1 MSYDRQG
8 DNKTMKTHRILASA
22 LFGAFLAV
30 MVLGGLASASAS
42 AQADRLRVVASFSI
56 LADVVGQV
64 AGDAAEVETLIPV
77 GANPHAYEPSA
88 RDVVRLSEADAV
100 FVIGLNYEERLLDV
114 VREASGGTVYELWG
128 CLPIRPVMAGLDEH
142 GDEHGDADE
151 HADEAPSESDLGNTL
166 EVLCAEH
173 EAAVRA
179 AFGLEALALP
189 GAVTRADTAYF
200 DTLAEV
206 DPHVW
211 TDPVNVGLWTLM
223 IRDMLSAEDPANAP
237 IYAANAETYLE
248 ELAAL
253 HAEIAAQMATLPA
266 ERRYIVT
273 NHLAFNYLAAR
284 YGLTLVGVVIPGGG
298 TSSEPSVREVLALI
312 ETIRGY
318 GVPAIFTETTVSETL
333 AQQIADESGAA
344 LVRLYTGS
352 LSEPGGPA
360 DTYLAYMRFNAAQIV
375 AALR

>member
-1 MSYDRQG
+1 MSSFRH
-8 DNKTMKTHRILASA
+8 NLRNALAA
-22 LFGAFLAV
+22 LIALALLAPLSGAPA
-30 MVLGGLASASAS
+30 A

-56 LADVVGQV
+56 LADVVSQV
-64 AGDAAEVETLIPV
+64 AGDVAEVETLIPV

-128 CLPIRPVMAGLDEH
+128 CLPIRPVMAGLDDH
-142 GDEHGDADE
+142 GEEAD
-151 HADEAPSESDLGNTL
+151 HADEAPPVSDLGDTL
-166 EVLCAEH
+166 DALCAAH
-173 EAAVRA
+173 EEAVSA
-179 AFGLEALALP
+179 AFGLEALAPP

-200 DTLAEV
+200 DTLAQV

-211 TDPVNVGLWTLM
+211 TDPVNVALWTLM
-223 IRDMLSAEDPANAP
+223 IRDMLSAEDPANAAV
-237 IYAANAETYLE
+237 YAANAEAYLE
-248 ELAAL
+248 QLAAL
-253 HAEIAAQMATLPA
+253 HAEIATQMAALPA

-312 ETIRGY
+312 ETIRSY

-333 AQQIADESGAA
+333 ARQIADESGAT

-360 DTYLAYMRFNAAQIV
+360 DTYLAYMRFNTAQIV
-375 AALR
+375 AALQ

>member
-1 MSYDRQG
+1 
-8 DNKTMKTHRILASA
+8 MKTHRIFASVV
-22 LFGAFLAV
+22 LGLFLAV
-30 MVLGGLASASAS
+30 MGRSVPASAPAS

-56 LADVVGQV
+56 LADVVSQV
-64 AGDAAEVETLIPV
+64 AGDAAQIETLIPV

-100 FVIGLNYEERLLDV
+100 FVVGLNFEERLLDV
-114 VREASGGTVYELWG
+114 VREASGGAVYELG
-128 CLPIRPVMAGLDEH
+128 DCLPIRPVIAGLDDH
-142 GDEHGDADE
+142 GEEAG
-151 HADEAPSESDLGNTL
+151 HADETSSASNPGDTL
-166 EVLCAEH
+166 DALCTGHWET
-173 EAAVRA
+173 VRA

-189 GAVTRADTAYF
+189 GAVTRADAAYP
-200 DTLAEV
+200 DTLAEA

-211 TDPVNVGLWTLM
+211 TDPVNVALWTLM
-223 IRDMLSAEDPANAP
+223 IRDRLSAEDPANAP
-237 IYAANAETYLE
+237 LYATNAEAYLE
-248 ELAAL
+248 QLATL
-253 HAEIAAQMATLPA
+253 HAEIAAQMAALPA

-312 ETIRGY
+312 ETVRST
-318 GVPAIFTETTVSETL
+318 GVPAIFTETTVSESL
-333 AQQIADESGAA
+333 ARQIADESGAT

-375 AALR
+375 AALE